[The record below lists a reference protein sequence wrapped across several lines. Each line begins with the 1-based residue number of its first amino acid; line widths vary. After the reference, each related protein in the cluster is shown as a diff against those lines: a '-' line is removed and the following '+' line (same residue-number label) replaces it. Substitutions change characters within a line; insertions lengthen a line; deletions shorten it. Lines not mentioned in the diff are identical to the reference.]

1 MKITSGSRI
10 PLAGGRDPFIT
21 KGVNVSF
28 FRYDVSDDVTYLTVI
43 FHVYFVTSL
52 ILQLFFMFIL

>member
-1 MKITSGSRI
+1 MVVQCSVDNTRI

-28 FRYDVSDDVTYLTVI
+28 FHCDVTYLTVI
-43 FHVYFVTSL
+43 FHVCFVTSP
-52 ILQLFFMFIL
+52 ILQLFFMFVL